1 MFSLIE
7 MHGRCTAE
15 NLSNAVI
22 EYFRHEHYPVVKIVG
37 LTADEA
43 SVMVGHNQQGAFY
56 KA

>member
-1 MFSLIE
+1 

-43 SVMVGHNQQGAFY
+43 SVMLGHNQQGAFY